1 MSIAQ
6 SQCQHTNVGGGV
18 LRSLV
23 SVASNAAEWLRRGL
37 LLSSQLLFFQAMSA
51 PPPRAAYPL
60 CSVFRCAW
68 PALGTAYLLPPTAD
82 EWLPP
87 NRPARCVV
95 EVVEQLGMS
104 EPVRQRREPQP
115 GGLHIA

>member
-51 PPPRAAYPL
+51 PPPESSLSTLQRVQMCVAG
-60 CSVFRCAW
+60 SRHRV
-68 PALGTAYLLPPTAD
+68 PTA
-82 EWLPP
+82 
-87 NRPARCVV
+87 AHC
-95 EVVEQLGMS
+95 G
-104 EPVRQRREPQP
+104 
-115 GGLHIA
+115 